1 MDKSYVILIW
11 MGLILI
17 VLIIALLTYKFGK
30 FTGRSI
36 QFEKNVGSSFERVKE
51 DFKEIKGD
59 LNRIERKLDKV
70 I

>member
-36 QFEKNVGSSFERVKE
+36 QFEKNVEGSFERVKE
-51 DFKEIKGD
+51 DFKEVKED
-59 LNRIERKLDKV
+59 LNRIERKLDK
-70 I
+70 II